1 MNRFVGVFLLV
12 TAAAPSAATTIDFDD
27 IGVGTGG
34 NVLSEEFSSRGFMVS
49 STEHLHV
56 INDLAPTTTWNG
68 TAWLGIHNDGANA
81 NLVTLTQIGGGLFDL
96 HSLDIGEWFAYPNG
110 VEVLITGTRG
120 GVGVSRTV
128 AVDGLAVA
136 DGAGPSADFGTVAFG
151 AEWRGLESVTFEAVG
166 GAGARW
172 YALDNFVTTP
182 VPEPSVLAMFLAGL
196 GLCAL
201 PRMKGRRGL

>member
-1 MNRFVGVFLLV
+1 MNRLVWMLLLV
-12 TAAAPSAATTIDFDD
+12 TAAAPSVATTIDFDD

-34 NVLSEEFSSRGFMVS
+34 NVVSGEFATRGYLVS

-56 INDLAPTTTWNG
+56 IRDLAPTTTWNG
-68 TAWLGIHNDGANA
+68 TAWLGIHNDGASA

-96 HSLDIGEWFAYPNG
+96 HSLDIGEWFANPNG
-110 VEVLITGTRG
+110 VEVLITGTHG

-128 AVDGLAVA
+128 AVDELAVA
-136 DGAGPSADFGTVAFG
+136 DGDGPSTDFGTVAFG
-151 AEWRGLESVTFEAVG
+151 AEWRSLESVTFEAVG

-172 YALDNFVTTP
+172 YALDNLVTSP
-182 VPEPSVLAMFLAGL
+182 VPEPSTLALLLAGL

-201 PRMKGRRGL
+201 PRMKGLREL